1 MNITQRIDNFI
12 EGVSQQS
19 PRIRHPEQLET
30 QINGY
35 STEAGGLQKR
45 PPTVSCGKLFEDTE
59 KRTHYVHLINRDE
72 IEQYVVFINNTG
84 IRVFDLNGNEK
95 QVRTEDTAYLSN
107 VTNPYTQLK
116 VVTVADY
123 TFILNKTKEVR
134 MSGKKTTDTMSTQ
147 GCLLNIKQGQ
157 YGRTYKVWIN
167 GNEVASYETP
177 DGSKVEH
184 VKNIATDYI
193 RDQLALQIR
202 GKGFTVDTGS
212 SWLRVRG
219 KIDKLDTADSFNNLA
234 LVGIT
239 SFANKFT
246 NLPASAP
253 DGYTV
258 LIRGEANADDNY
270 YVTYSSKERIWK
282 ETVKT
287 GIDNTID
294 SSTMP
299 HALIRSADGSF
310 IFKPIEWAKRTAGD
324 EDSNEAPTFI
334 NHTINDLFFYR
345 NRLGFLSGENVI
357 LSSSSDLFNF
367 WMQSV
372 VDVSEDDTIDIN
384 APNNKVSILYNAIP
398 FSGALYIFS
407 GQTQFSLSSDGILS
421 PKNARL
427 DSITEFTS
435 DTDVIP
441 VGAGNSVYFVSKRA
455 DFASVNEYRVAQYY
469 TDTKDA
475 EDVTAHVP
483 YYVPNDV
490 YRMIGSSNDNLL
502 CLLTTTDPSALY
514 VYKYLYLNGNRV
526 QSAWSKWVF
535 SGEIL
540 GGDFIGSSL
549 YLAIRYGDMVFLD
562 KITLSYNTEDFRDTE
577 TYRVMLDRKVEVTL
591 TTDNCEDKD
600 DGYLYLD
607 VGKVYGTQVKGTV
620 QCITKGGLFYE
631 TDTNILKILKE
642 DNMKIGATVI
652 VGVPYVFE
660 IVLSTIYVKLKDSQG
675 YTSSLPDLRVML
687 RTVFFDY
694 SESGYMRVEI
704 GDYKYTLTNKIAS
717 LYKTNSISLGTGTF
731 RVPVRRQNTEAIIKV
746 VNDTPLPLAI
756 IGGGYEANYT
766 TRFKNIQ

>member
-193 RDQLALQIR
+193 RDQLASQIR

-384 APNNKVSILYNAIP
+384 APNNKVSIL
-398 FSGALYIFS
+398 
-407 GQTQFSLSSDGILS
+407 TMQFHSQV
-421 PKNARL
+421 RC
-427 DSITEFTS
+427 T
-435 DTDVIP
+435 
-441 VGAGNSVYFVSKRA
+441 YFRA
-455 DFASVNEYRVAQYY
+455 D
-469 TDTKDA
+469 T
-475 EDVTAHVP
+475 
-483 YYVPNDV
+483 
-490 YRMIGSSNDNLL
+490 
-502 CLLTTTDPSALY
+502 
-514 VYKYLYLNGNRV
+514 
-526 QSAWSKWVF
+526 
-535 SGEIL
+535 
-540 GGDFIGSSL
+540 
-549 YLAIRYGDMVFLD
+549 
-562 KITLSYNTEDFRDTE
+562 
-577 TYRVMLDRKVEVTL
+577 
-591 TTDNCEDKD
+591 
-600 DGYLYLD
+600 
-607 VGKVYGTQVKGTV
+607 
-620 QCITKGGLFYE
+620 
-631 TDTNILKILKE
+631 
-642 DNMKIGATVI
+642 
-652 VGVPYVFE
+652 
-660 IVLSTIYVKLKDSQG
+660 VLSFV
-675 YTSSLPDLRVML
+675 
-687 RTVFFDY
+687 
-694 SESGYMRVEI
+694 
-704 GDYKYTLTNKIAS
+704 
-717 LYKTNSISLGTGTF
+717 
-731 RVPVRRQNTEAIIKV
+731 
-746 VNDTPLPLAI
+746 
-756 IGGGYEANYT
+756 
-766 TRFKNIQ
+766 